1 MKTIDRYILKKYLT
15 AFVFVVFI
23 LVSIIVVIDLTEKID
38 KYTSAGLSYLEIG
51 AYYLD
56 YIPWIANL
64 ITPVT
69 TFIAVVFITS
79 KMAGHTEII
88 AILSSGISFPRMLY
102 PYLIGSIIIA
112 VVSFILTGW
121 IIPISNVDR
130 LNFEVAYLDKDNAYF
145 NERNIHIQ
153 SGPNTYLYMQSYN
166 NQSNVGYRFTAER
179 FDEERDIRTR
189 ISANQIV
196 WNSDSSNWK
205 LKNWVLRTFQGQ
217 VESVEVGVEMDTSL
231 IIHPD
236 EFSGNSRM
244 YEAMTLPELSA
255 YIDTLEERGADGREM
270 YLVEKYVRYTAP
282 FTVII
287 LTFIGVVVSSRK
299 SRGGTGF
306 QIALGFT
313 LSFIYILFFILV
325 KSIAEAGSLNPLLA
339 VWMPNIVFSG
349 IGLVMYRYVPR

>member
-1 MKTIDRYILKKYLT
+1 VKILDRYIIQKYLT

-23 LVSIIVVIDLTEKID
+23 LVAIILVIDLTENVD
-38 KYTSAGLSYLEIG
+38 KYNNAGVSTWQVIT
-51 AYYLD
+51 YYLD
-56 YIPWIANL
+56 YIPWIANM

-88 AILSSGISFPRMLY
+88 AMLSSGVSFPRLLY
-102 PYLIGSIIIA
+102 PYFIGSVIVA
-112 VVSFILTGW
+112 VVSFFLTGW
-121 IIPISNVDR
+121 VIPISNEDR
-130 LNFEVAYLDKDNAYF
+130 LEFQMEYMDKENAYF

-179 FDEERDIRTR
+179 FDTTKQMRIRV
-189 ISANQIV
+189 SANQIS
-196 WNSDSSNWK
+196 WMQEEAKWK
-205 LKNWVLRTFQGQ
+205 LKNWVLREFNGQ
-217 VESVEVGVEMDTSL
+217 EEFVKVGEELDTTL

-236 EFSGNSRM
+236 EFQGNSRM
-244 YEAMTLPELSA
+244 FEAMTLPELTA

-299 SRGGTGF
+299 TRGGTGF

-313 LSFIYILFFILV
+313 LSFVYILFFILV
-325 KSIAEAGSLNPLLA
+325 KSIAEAGSLNPLFA
-339 VWMPNIVFSG
+339 VWMPNIVFIG
-349 IGLVMYRYVPR
+349 IGLLMYRYVPR